1 MAKGSQKEEFK
12 EHTNRG
18 LRNKIVEQMGG
29 NSEVYLQAFADAKL
43 GIDPKD
49 RARIARRADLF
60 PKKFQRQNRGL
71 GSELIQLAEDDGLAA
86 PREVPP
92 SRELFPD
99 MSDEEPAPSG
109 APPADGFGGLA
120 EAFSRASDIPRL
132 AAAPRR
138 ARR

>member
-1 MAKGSQKEEFK
+1 
-12 EHTNRG
+12 
-18 LRNKIVEQMGG
+18 MGG

-43 GIDPKD
+43 GIDPND
-49 RARIARRADLF
+49 RARIARLADLF
-60 PKKFQRQNRGL
+60 PEKFTRQNRGM

-86 PREVPP
+86 PRRIPA
-92 SRELFPD
+92 SRELFAD
-99 MSDEEPAPSG
+99 SEAEDEEARPSG

-138 ARR
+138 ARW